1 MNENLEL
8 QLKTLPSE
16 PGVYRDY
23 DKNGQLLYV
32 GKAKNLKKR
41 VLSYFN
47 KNQNGYRTR
56 IMVSKI
62 VRLETTVVNSEYD
75 ALLLENNLIKEH
87 QPFYNVMLKDDK
99 TYPWICIKNE
109 NFPRI
114 FMTRNVIKD
123 GSEYYG
129 PYAKV
134 RPAKILLETI
144 KNLYKIRSCNLDLSP
159 KKIEDGKYK
168 VCLEYHI
175 KNCKGP
181 CEGLESLESY
191 DEKIDAIR
199 GIIKGDF
206 RKARKY
212 LEDEMFR
219 FAANLEFEA
228 AQNVKERLEFLED
241 YQARNTV
248 VNPNI
253 DDVDVFGMT
262 SDETAAY
269 VNFFKIR
276 NGNIV
281 QSFTTEIKKILEETD
296 EEILEEAL
304 VEIRQKFSS
313 ESKEIL
319 LPFHLNIEIPNIK
332 LIVPKVGD
340 KKRIVELSEKNA
352 KEYRLEK
359 LKQVQIVDP
368 ERHTNR
374 IMAEMQKLLRMP
386 VEPRHIEGFD
396 NSNIQGSN
404 PVSACVVFKD
414 GKPSKSDYRIFH
426 VKTVEGPNDFATMEE
441 VIYRRYKRML
451 DEGENLP
458 QLILIDGGKGQ
469 LSSAVKSL
477 KLLGLYGKITVVGIA
492 KRLEE
497 IFFPEDPIPLYLDKK
512 SETLKILQRV
522 RDEAHRFGVK
532 HHRTRRTN
540 NTIKSELE
548 EIPGVGEKTI
558 ELLLKKLKSV
568 RSKEMVFNK
577 LKYND
582 GENPFWEVTRDYR
595 QHDEEP
601 VNEKVFRIDAI
612 SGTVTE
618 IKVVSY

>member
-1 MNENLEL
+1 MNPSLEL

-16 PGVYRDY
+16 PGVYRYY
-23 DKNGQLLYV
+23 DKNDQLLYV
-32 GKAKNLKKR
+32 GKAKHLKKR

-47 KNQNGYRTR
+47 KNLPGYRIK
-56 IMVSKI
+56 IMVGKI
-62 VRLETTVVNSEYD
+62 VRLETTIVNSEYD

-87 QPFYNVMLKDDK
+87 RPFYNVLLKDDK

-114 FMTRNVIKD
+114 FLTRNVVKD

-134 RPAKILLETI
+134 RPAKILLDTI
-144 KNLYKIRSCNLDLSP
+144 KHIYKLRTCNLNLSP
-159 KKIEDGKYK
+159 NKIEEGKYK

-175 KNCKGP
+175 KNCEGP
-181 CEGLESLESY
+181 CEDLESKEDY

-206 RKARKY
+206 RKAKEY
-212 LEDEMFR
+212 LVNQMMKQAE
-219 FAANLEFEA
+219 NLKFEE
-228 AQNVKERLEFLED
+228 AQIIKERLDILED
-241 YQARNTV
+241 YQAKNTV

-276 NGNIV
+276 NGNII

-296 EEILEEAL
+296 EDIMEEAL
-304 VEIRQKFSS
+304 IEIRQKFSS
-313 ESKEIL
+313 DSKEVL
-319 LPFHLNIEIPNIK
+319 LPFHLSVEIPNVK

-386 VEPRHIEGFD
+386 IEPRHIEGFD
-396 NSNIQGSN
+396 NSNIQGTN

-414 GKPSKSDYRIFH
+414 GKPSKADYRIFH
-426 VKTVEGPNDFATMEE
+426 PKTVEGANDFATMEE
-441 VIYRRYKRML
+441 VIYRRYKRLL
-451 DEGENLP
+451 DEGEDLP

-477 KLLGLYGKITVVGIA
+477 KLLGLYGKITIVGIA

-497 IFFPEDPIPLYLDKK
+497 IFFPEDSIPLYLDKK

-532 HHRTRRTN
+532 HHRTRRKN
-540 NTIKSELE
+540 STIKSELE

-558 ELLLKKLKSV
+558 ELLLSKLKSV
-568 RSKEMVFNK
+568 KRIKESSLETLEEILGKSKAKVIHDFFNS
-577 LKYND
+577 L
-582 GENPFWEVTRDYR
+582 
-595 QHDEEP
+595 
-601 VNEKVFRIDAI
+601 
-612 SGTVTE
+612 
-618 IKVVSY
+618 

>member
-1 MNENLEL
+1 MNPSLEL

-16 PGVYRDY
+16 PGVYRYY
-23 DKNGQLLYV
+23 DKNEQLLYV

-47 KNQNGYRTR
+47 KNLPGYRTR
-56 IMVSKI
+56 IMVGKI
-62 VRLETTVVNSEYD
+62 QRLETTIVNSEYD

-109 NFPRI
+109 EFPRI
-114 FMTRNVIKD
+114 FLTRTKIRD

-134 RPAKILLETI
+134 RPARVLLDTI
-144 KNLYKIRSCNLDLSP
+144 KHIYKLRTCNLNLAP
-159 KKIEDGKYK
+159 AKIEEGKYK

-175 KNCKGP
+175 KNCSGP
-181 CEGLESLESY
+181 CEGLESKAEY

-206 RKARKY
+206 RKAKEYLTEKMIKY
-212 LEDEMFR
+212 ASDLQFED
-219 FAANLEFEA
+219 
-228 AQNVKERLEFLED
+228 AQVIKERLDILED
-241 YQARNTV
+241 YQAKNTV

-276 NGNIV
+276 NGNII
-281 QSFTTEIKKILEETD
+281 QSFTTEIKKILEESD
-296 EEILEEAL
+296 EDIMEEAL
-304 VEIRQKFSS
+304 IEIRQKFDSD
-313 ESKEIL
+313 SKEVL
-319 LPFHLNIEIPNIK
+319 LPFHLSIEIPNVK
-332 LIVPKVGD
+332 LLVPKMGD

-359 LKQVQIVDP
+359 LKQVQIIDP

-396 NSNIQGSN
+396 NSNIQGTN

-414 GKPSKSDYRIFH
+414 GKPSKADYRIFH
-426 VKTVEGPNDFATMEE
+426 PKTVTGPDDFKTMEE
-441 VIYRRYKRML
+441 VIYRRYKRLL
-451 DEGENLP
+451 DEGDDLP

-477 KLLGLYGKITVVGIA
+477 RLLGLYGKITIVGIA

-522 RDEAHRFGVK
+522 RDEAHRFGVR

-540 NTIKSELE
+540 STIKSELE
-548 EIPGVGEKTI
+548 GIPGVGGKTI
-558 ELLLKKLKSV
+558 ELLLSKLKSV
-568 RSKEMVFNK
+568 KRVKESSLETLEEILGKSK
-577 LKYND
+577 
-582 GENPFWEVTRDYR
+582 
-595 QHDEEP
+595 
-601 VNEKVFRIDAI
+601 A
-612 SGTVTE
+612 
-618 IKVVSY
+618 KVVYDFFNSNQ

>member
-16 PGVYRDY
+16 PGVYRYY

-62 VRLETTVVNSEYD
+62 LRLETTVVNSEYD

-109 NFPRI
+109 NFPRV
-114 FMTRNVIKD
+114 FLTRTIIKD

-144 KNLYKIRSCNLDLSP
+144 KNLYKIRSCSLDLAP
-159 KKIEDGKYK
+159 QKIEDGKYK

-191 DEKIDAIR
+191 DEKIDAIC

-228 AQNVKERLEFLED
+228 AQNVKERLDILED

-281 QSFTTEIKKILEETD
+281 QSFTTEIKKMLEETD

-304 VEIRQKFSS
+304 IEIRQKFAS

-374 IMAEMQKLLRMP
+374 IMVEMQKLLRMP
-386 VEPRHIEGFD
+386 AEPRHIEGFD

-477 KLLGLYGKITVVGIA
+477 KLLGLYGKITIVGIA

-568 RSKEMVFNK
+568 KRVREANLETLEEILGKQKGKIVWEFFN
-577 LKYND
+577 
-582 GENPFWEVTRDYR
+582 
-595 QHDEEP
+595 Q
-601 VNEKVFRIDAI
+601 
-612 SGTVTE
+612 
-618 IKVVSY
+618 

>member
-1 MNENLEL
+1 MNPSLEL

-16 PGVYRDY
+16 PGVYRYY
-23 DKNGQLLYV
+23 DKNDQLLYV
-32 GKAKNLKKR
+32 GKAKHLKKR

-47 KNQNGYRTR
+47 KNLPGYRTK
-56 IMVSKI
+56 IMVGKI
-62 VRLETTVVNSEYD
+62 NRLETTIVNSEYD

-109 NFPRI
+109 DFPRI
-114 FMTRNVIKD
+114 FMTRTMIKD

-129 PYAKV
+129 PYAKI

-144 KNLYKIRSCNLDLSP
+144 KHIYKLRTCNLNLSP
-159 KKIEDGKYK
+159 NKIAEGKYK

-175 KNCKGP
+175 KNCEGP
-181 CEGLESLESY
+181 CEDLESKEEY

-206 RKARKY
+206 RKAKEY
-212 LEDEMFR
+212 LVNQMMKHASD
-219 FAANLEFEA
+219 LQFEK
-228 AQNVKERLEFLED
+228 AQLIKERLDTLED
-241 YQARNTV
+241 YQTKNTV

-276 NGNIV
+276 NGNII

-296 EEILEEAL
+296 EDILEEAMI
-304 VEIRQKFSS
+304 EIRQKFNSD
-313 ESKEIL
+313 SKEVL
-319 LPFHLNIEIPNIK
+319 LPFHLSVEIPNVK

-359 LKQVQIVDP
+359 IKQVQIIDP
-368 ERHTNR
+368 ERHANR
-374 IMAEMQKLLRMP
+374 IMAEMKKLLRMP

-396 NSNIQGSN
+396 NSNIQGTN

-426 VKTVEGPNDFATMEE
+426 PKTVEGANDFATMEE

-451 DEGENLP
+451 DEGDDLP

-477 KLLGLYGKITVVGIA
+477 RLLGLYGKITIVGIA

-497 IFFPEDPIPLYLDKK
+497 IFFPEDSIPLYLDKK

-540 NTIKSELE
+540 STIKSELE

-558 ELLLKKLKSV
+558 ELLLSKLKSV
-568 RSKEMVFNK
+568 KRIKESNLETLEEILGKSKAKVIHDFFNS
-577 LKYND
+577 N
-582 GENPFWEVTRDYR
+582 
-595 QHDEEP
+595 
-601 VNEKVFRIDAI
+601 
-612 SGTVTE
+612 
-618 IKVVSY
+618 

>member
-1 MNENLEL
+1 MNPSLEL

-16 PGVYRDY
+16 PGVYRYY
-23 DKNGQLLYV
+23 DKNDQLLYV
-32 GKAKNLKKR
+32 GKAKHLKKR

-47 KNQNGYRTR
+47 KNLPGYRIK

-62 VRLETTVVNSEYD
+62 VRLETTIVNSEYD

-87 QPFYNVMLKDDK
+87 RPFYNVLLKDDK

-109 NFPRI
+109 SFPRI
-114 FMTRNVIKD
+114 FLTRNVVKD

-134 RPAKILLETI
+134 RPAKILLDTI
-144 KNLYKIRSCNLDLSP
+144 KHIYKLRTCNLNLSP
-159 KKIEDGKYK
+159 SKIAEGKYK

-175 KNCKGP
+175 KNCEGP
-181 CEGLESLESY
+181 CEDLESKEDY

-206 RKARKY
+206 RKAKEY
-212 LEDEMFR
+212 LVNQMMKHAE
-219 FAANLEFEA
+219 NLKFEE
-228 AQNVKERLEFLED
+228 AQIIKERLDILED
-241 YQARNTV
+241 YQAKNTV

-276 NGNIV
+276 NGNII
-281 QSFTTEIKKILEETD
+281 QSFTTEIKKILEESD
-296 EEILEEAL
+296 EDIMEEAL
-304 VEIRQKFSS
+304 IEIRQKFGSD
-313 ESKEIL
+313 SKEVL
-319 LPFHLNIEIPNIK
+319 LPFHLSVEIPNVK

-396 NSNIQGSN
+396 NSNIQGTN

-414 GKPSKSDYRIFH
+414 GRPSKADYRIFH
-426 VKTVEGPNDFATMEE
+426 PKTVVGANDFATMEE

-451 DEGENLP
+451 DEGEDLP

-477 KLLGLYGKITVVGIA
+477 RLLGLYGKITIVGIA

-497 IFFPEDPIPLYLDKK
+497 IFFPEDSIPLYLDKK

-532 HHRTRRTN
+532 HHRTRRKN
-540 NTIKSELE
+540 STIKSELE

-558 ELLLKKLKSV
+558 ELLLSKLKSV
-568 RSKEMVFNK
+568 KRIKESNLETLEEILGKSKAKVIWEFFN
-577 LKYND
+577 
-582 GENPFWEVTRDYR
+582 G
-595 QHDEEP
+595 Q
-601 VNEKVFRIDAI
+601 
-612 SGTVTE
+612 
-618 IKVVSY
+618 

>member
-1 MNENLEL
+1 MNPSLEL

-16 PGVYRDY
+16 PGVYRYY
-23 DKNGQLLYV
+23 DKNDQLLYV
-32 GKAKNLKKR
+32 GKAKQLNKR

-47 KNQNGYRTR
+47 KNLSGYRTR
-56 IMVSKI
+56 IMVGKI
-62 VRLETTVVNSEYD
+62 HRLETTIVNSEYD

-109 NFPRI
+109 EFPRI
-114 FMTRNVIKD
+114 FLTRNVIKD

-134 RPAKILLETI
+134 WPAKILLETI
-144 KNLYKIRSCNLDLSP
+144 KHIYKLRTCNLNLSP
-159 KKIEDGKYK
+159 SKIAEGKYK

-175 KNCKGP
+175 KNCEGP
-181 CEGLESLESY
+181 CEDLESKEDY

-206 RKARKY
+206 RKAKEYLVNQMMKY
-212 LEDEMFR
+212 ASALQ
-219 FAANLEFEA
+219 FEN
-228 AQNVKERLEFLED
+228 AQLIKERLDALEN
-241 YQARNTV
+241 YQSKNTV

-276 NGNIV
+276 NGNII
-281 QSFTTEIKKILEETD
+281 QSFTTEIKKVLEESD
-296 EEILEEAL
+296 EDIMEEAL
-304 VEIRQKFSS
+304 IEIRQKFASD
-313 ESKEIL
+313 SKEVL
-319 LPFHLNIEIPNIK
+319 LPFHLTVEIPNVK

-368 ERHTNR
+368 ERHANR
-374 IMAEMQKLLRMP
+374 IMAEMKKLLRMP

-396 NSNIQGSN
+396 NSNIQGTN

-414 GKPSKSDYRIFH
+414 GKPSKADYRIFH
-426 VKTVEGPNDFATMEE
+426 PKTVEGANDFATMEE

-451 DEGENLP
+451 DEGDNLP

-477 KLLGLYGKITVVGIA
+477 RLLGLYGKITIVGIA

-497 IFFPEDPIPLYLDKK
+497 IFFPEDSIPLYLDKK

-540 NTIKSELE
+540 STIKSELE

-558 ELLLKKLKSV
+558 ELLLSKLKSV
-568 RSKEMVFNK
+568 KRIKESNLEILEEILGKSKAKIIWEFFNT
-577 LKYND
+577 N
-582 GENPFWEVTRDYR
+582 
-595 QHDEEP
+595 Q
-601 VNEKVFRIDAI
+601 
-612 SGTVTE
+612 
-618 IKVVSY
+618 

>member
-1 MNENLEL
+1 MNPSLEL

-16 PGVYRDY
+16 PGVYRYY
-23 DKNGQLLYV
+23 DKNEQLLYV

-47 KNQNGYRTR
+47 KNLSGYRIK
-56 IMVSKI
+56 IMVGKI
-62 VRLETTVVNSEYD
+62 QRLETTIVNSEYD

-109 NFPRI
+109 DFPRI
-114 FMTRNVIKD
+114 FLTRNVIKD

-134 RPAKILLETI
+134 RPAKILLDTI
-144 KNLYKIRSCNLDLSP
+144 KHIYKLRTCNLNLAP
-159 KKIEDGKYK
+159 NKIDDGKYK

-175 KNCKGP
+175 KNCEGP
-181 CEGLESLESY
+181 CEGLESKEDY

-206 RKARKY
+206 RKAKDYLVHQMMKY
-212 LEDEMFR
+212 AE
-219 FAANLEFEA
+219 NLQFEQ
-228 AQNVKERLEFLED
+228 AQLIKERLDILED
-241 YQARNTV
+241 YQAKNTV

-276 NGNIV
+276 NGNII
-281 QSFTTEIKKILEETD
+281 QSFTTEIKKILEESD
-296 EEILEEAL
+296 EDIMEEAL
-304 VEIRQKFSS
+304 IEIRQKFSS
-313 ESKEIL
+313 DSKEVL
-319 LPFHLNIEIPNIK
+319 LPFHLSVEIPNVK

-359 LKQVQIVDP
+359 LKQVQIIDP

-396 NSNIQGSN
+396 NSNIQGTN

-414 GKPSKSDYRIFH
+414 GKPSKADYRIFH
-426 VKTVEGPNDFATMEE
+426 PKTVEGPNDFATMEE

-477 KLLGLYGKITVVGIA
+477 RLLGLYGKITIVGIA

-532 HHRTRRTN
+532 HHRTRRKN
-540 NTIKSELE
+540 STIKSELE

-558 ELLLKKLKSV
+558 ELLLSKLKSV
-568 RSKEMVFNK
+568 KRIKESNLETLEEILGKSKAKFIYDFFNK
-577 LKYND
+577 
-582 GENPFWEVTRDYR
+582 
-595 QHDEEP
+595 
-601 VNEKVFRIDAI
+601 
-612 SGTVTE
+612 
-618 IKVVSY
+618 

>member
-8 QLKTLPSE
+8 QLKTIPSE
-16 PGVYRDY
+16 PGVYRYY

-168 VCLEYHI
+168 ICLEYHI

-181 CEGLESLESY
+181 CENLETQESY

-212 LEDEMFR
+212 LEDEMLR
-219 FAANLEFEA
+219 LAVLLEFEA
-228 AQNVKERLEFLED
+228 AQNVKERLEFLDD
-241 YQARNTV
+241 YQARNTI

-304 VEIRQKFSS
+304 IEIRQKFAS
-313 ESKEIL
+313 ESNEIL

-477 KLLGLYGKITVVGIA
+477 KLLGLYGKITIVGIA

-568 RSKEMVFNK
+568 KRVKEAN
-577 LKYND
+577 L
-582 GENPFWEVTRDYR
+582 ETL
-595 QHDEEP
+595 EEILG
-601 VNEKVFRIDAI
+601 KAKA
-612 SGTVTE
+612 
-618 IKVVSY
+618 KVVWEFFNQ